1 MKVEKKAYLYAM
13 TAVLLWSTVAT
24 AFKIALRYLQPIELL
39 FYSALTSCVVLSV
52 ILAGSGK
59 ISSLFQM
66 SARQWAASLCYG
78 LLNPFLYYLVLFS
91 AYDLLPAQQAQAI
104 NYTWA
109 ITLSLLSVPLLKQKI
124 NRFQGGAVVIGY
136 LGVVVISIGNGD
148 TLSFSINKGIVLA
161 LFSTLIWAFYWIVNT
176 KDVREP
182 VVGLLA
188 NFICSLPFIFGLM
201 IFTHSGNGISFPPIT
216 GVFAA
221 IYVGIF
227 EMGIAFVCWLKA
239 MKTAQDTVGIAN
251 LIFLSP
257 ILSLILIRIFVG
269 EEIMITTVFGLA
281 LILIGLLVQAKA
293 GKLRN

>member
-1 MKVEKKAYLYAM
+1 MKVQTQAYFYAM
-13 TAVLLWSTVAT
+13 TAVLLWSTVAA
-24 AFKIALRYLQPIELL
+24 AFKIALRYLQPVELL
-39 FYSALTSCVVLSV
+39 FYSAVTSCVVLTL

-59 ISSLFQM
+59 ISLLLQM
-66 SARQWAASLCYG
+66 RAKHWWVSLCYG

-91 AYDLLPAQQAQAI
+91 AYDELPAQQAQAI

-124 NRFQGGAVVIGY
+124 NRLQGIAVLVGY
-136 LGVVVISIGNGD
+136 LGVVVISLGNGES
-148 TLSFSINKGIVLA
+148 LNFSINRGIVLA
-161 LFSTLIWAFYWIVNT
+161 LFSTVIWAFYWIVNT
-176 KDVREP
+176 KDERDP

-188 NFICSLPFIFGLM
+188 NFICSIPCIVGVILFSRGGWHL
-201 IFTHSGNGISFPPIT
+201 TFPPLSGMI
-216 GVFAA
+216 AA

-239 MKTAQDTVGIAN
+239 MKTTQDTVGIAN

-269 EEIMITTVFGLA
+269 EEIMVTTVLGLA
-281 LILIGLLVQAKA
+281 LILSGLAVQAKA
-293 GKLRN
+293 GRMKR